1 MTDQKKSAIAVDEL
15 PTPQDFCLTVPLY
28 EIFRFDN
35 EKSNPFFAIE
45 HFKGPLDV
53 YCTECG
59 RHSVFKLMHEVS
71 NYTVVSPMFAPND
84 DPPCSSR
91 DACQT

>member
-1 MTDQKKSAIAVDEL
+1 MFQLGTMMPHKKREESI
-15 PTPQDFCLTVPLY
+15 PSLY